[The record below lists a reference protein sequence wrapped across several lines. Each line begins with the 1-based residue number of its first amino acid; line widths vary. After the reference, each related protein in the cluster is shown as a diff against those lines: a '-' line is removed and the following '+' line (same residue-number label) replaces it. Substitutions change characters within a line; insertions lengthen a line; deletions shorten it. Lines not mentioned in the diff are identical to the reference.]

1 MEITA
6 ALAADLTILT
16 QALDDPDSD
25 VVESV
30 LRLARDVGS
39 AVPSFLGLTV
49 TVHDSDPPFT
59 FTTLE
64 DHVGPGHV
72 RTSLMMALSHD
83 AAGARVIV
91 YAGTPGA
98 FVDLAADLSWLARH
112 TLAGCE
118 LDQHLILPAIAS
130 PAANLHAVT
139 AVNQAI
145 GVLIGAGLTPEAAH
159 RELEVRAATTDTDR
173 LTAARVI
180 LAALPGNDR
189 TSAPGAP
196 TAV

>member
-1 MEITA
+1 VEITA

-16 QALDDPDSD
+16 QALDDPDRD
-25 VVESV
+25 VAESV
-30 LRLARDVGS
+30 LGLARNVGS

-64 DHVGPGHV
+64 DQVEPGDVH
-72 RTSLMMALSHD
+72 TSLMMALSHEGS
-83 AAGARVIV
+83 GARVIV

-118 LDQHLILPAIAS
+118 LDQHLVLPAVAS
-130 PAANLHAVT
+130 T
-139 AVNQAI
+139 ATPLRSASVINQAI
-145 GVLIGAGLTPEAAH
+145 GVLIGSGHTPEEAH
-159 RELEVRAATTDTDR
+159 RELEVRAATADTDR
-173 LTAARVI
+173 HAAAGVI
-180 LAALPGNDR
+180 LSALPGIND

>member
-1 MEITA
+1 VEIIA
-6 ALAADLTILT
+6 ALAADLAILT

-25 VVESV
+25 VAESV
-30 LRLARDVGS
+30 LRLARAVGS

-49 TVHDSDPPFT
+49 TVHDSDPPLT

-64 DHVGPGHV
+64 GQVEPGDV

-83 AAGARVIV
+83 GAGARVIV

-98 FVDLAADLSWLARH
+98 FVDLAADLSWLARR

-118 LDQHLILPAIAS
+118 LDQHLVLPAVAR
-130 PAANLHAVT
+130 PATNLRAVS

-145 GVLIGAGLTPEAAH
+145 GALIGAGLTPEEAR
-159 RELEVRAATTDTDR
+159 RELDVRAAAADEDR
-173 LTAARVI
+173 HAVAVTI
-180 LAALPGNDR
+180 LAALPGCD
-189 TSAPGAP
+189 G

>member
-25 VVESV
+25 VAESV
-30 LRLARDVGS
+30 LGLARNVGS

-49 TVHDSDPPFT
+49 TVHDSDPPLT

-64 DHVGPGHV
+64 GQVEPGDV

-83 AAGARVIV
+83 GAGARVIV

-98 FVDLAADLSWLARH
+98 FVDLAADLSWLARR

-118 LDQHLILPAIAS
+118 LDQHLVLPAVAR
-130 PAANLHAVT
+130 PATNLRAVS

-145 GVLIGAGLTPEAAH
+145 GALIGAGHSPEQAH

-173 LTAARVI
+173 LTAAGEI
-180 LAALPGNDR
+180 LAALPYWSG
-189 TSAPGAP
+189 PG
-196 TAV
+196 

>member
-25 VVESV
+25 VVDSV
-30 LRLARDVGS
+30 LHLARDVGS

-49 TVHDSDPPFT
+49 TVHDSDPPFP
-59 FTTLE
+59 FPTLE
-64 DHVGPGHV
+64 DHVEPGDV
-72 RTSLMMALSHD
+72 RTSLMLALSHD
-83 AAGARVIV
+83 GAGARVIV

-112 TLAGCE
+112 TLVGCE
-118 LDQHLILPAIAS
+118 LDQHLVLPAVAS
-130 PAANLHAVT
+130 T
-139 AVNQAI
+139 ATPLRSASAINQAI
-145 GVLIGAGLTPEAAH
+145 GVLIDAGHTPEQAH
-159 RELEVRAATTDTDR
+159 RELDVRAATTDTDR
-173 LTAARVI
+173 HAVAVII
-180 LAALPGNDR
+180 LAALPGCD
-189 TSAPGAP
+189 G

>member
-6 ALAADLTILT
+6 VLAADLTILT

-49 TVHDSDPPFT
+49 TVHDCEPPFT

-64 DHVGPGHV
+64 AQVEPGDV
-72 RTSLMMALSHD
+72 RTSLMMALSHEGS
-83 AAGARVIV
+83 GARVIV

-118 LDQHLILPAIAS
+118 LDQHLVLPAVAS
-130 PAANLHAVT
+130 T
-139 AVNQAI
+139 ATPLRSASAINQAI
-145 GVLIGAGLTPEAAH
+145 GVLIGAGHTPEQAH
-159 RELEVRAATTDTDR
+159 RELEVLAATTDTDR
-173 LTAARVI
+173 LTAAGEL
-180 LAALPGNDR
+180 LAALPYR
-189 TSAPGAP
+189 SEP
-196 TAV
+196 T

>member
-6 ALAADLTILT
+6 ALAADLAILT

-25 VVESV
+25 VAESV
-30 LRLARDVGS
+30 LRLARAVGS

-64 DHVGPGHV
+64 DHVGPGDV

-83 AAGARVIV
+83 GAIARVIL
-91 YAGTPGA
+91 YARTPGA
-98 FVDLAADLSWLARH
+98 LVDLAADLSWLARR

-118 LDQHLILPAIAS
+118 LDQHLILPPVAS
-130 PAANLHAVT
+130 TATNLHAVS

-145 GVLIGAGLTPEAAH
+145 GALIGAGHSPEQAH
-159 RELEVRAATTDTDR
+159 RELDVRAATADTDR
-173 LTAARVI
+173 HAVAVII
-180 LAALPGNDR
+180 LAALPGCD
-189 TSAPGAP
+189 S

>member
-1 MEITA
+1 MEIIA
-6 ALAADLTILT
+6 ALAADLAILT
-16 QALDDPDSD
+16 QTLDDPDSD

-30 LRLARDVGS
+30 LRLAHDVGS

-64 DHVGPGHV
+64 DHVGPGDV

-83 AAGARVIV
+83 GAIARVIV
-91 YAGTPGA
+91 YARTPGA

-118 LDQHLILPAIAS
+118 LDQHLVLPAVAR
-130 PAANLHAVT
+130 PATNLRAVS

-145 GVLIGAGLTPEAAH
+145 GALIGAGLTPEEAR
-159 RELEVRAATTDTDR
+159 RELDVRAAAADEDR
-173 LTAARVI
+173 HAVAVTI
-180 LAALPGNDR
+180 LAALPGYDD
-189 TSAPGAP
+189 